1 MLERFDG
8 LCECFFECQPGLA
21 RGEKRED
28 DDAVVGHEEADQEV
42 VAETDDAHSRVMQ

>member
-1 MLERFDG
+1 MSASSSVSRDWRVEK
-8 LCECFFECQPGLA
+8 
-21 RGEKRED
+21 KRED